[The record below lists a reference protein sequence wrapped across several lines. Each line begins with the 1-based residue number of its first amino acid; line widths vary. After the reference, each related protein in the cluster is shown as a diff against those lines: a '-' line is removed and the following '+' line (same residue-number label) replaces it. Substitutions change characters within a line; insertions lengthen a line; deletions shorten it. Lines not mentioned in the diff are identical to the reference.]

1 VSSGDRFVRIHP
13 IHHGVGG
20 DPAEVLMRLAVVP
33 TVDDPDGELW
43 GLYCRAFDDLRTR
56 AVQRHLMVRAEFD
69 ALMADPRVDKFIAI
83 SEART
88 VVGLATMT
96 NDLTAVPLISPEFFA
111 HRWPDLYD
119 RRRVWYVGFVAVDPV
134 HQAAGV
140 MGRIIDRM
148 GTEVDVTVG
157 GVICVDISEQRE
169 LAQRLPTV
177 IEAQARRSAPGIT
190 RVRLDAQVY
199 WGYEFPTPA

>member
-1 VSSGDRFVRIHP
+1 MH
-13 IHHGVGG
+13 
-20 DPAEVLMRLAVVP
+20 LAVVP

-43 GLYCRAFDDLRTR
+43 GLYCRAFDDLRVR
-56 AVQRHLMVRAEFD
+56 AVQRHLMVREEFD
-69 ALMADPRVDKFIAI
+69 LLMADERVDKYVAT
-83 SEART
+83 SEGGT

-96 NDLTAVPLISPEFFA
+96 NELAAMPLVSPEYFA
-111 HRWPDLYD
+111 HRWPDLYA
-119 RRRVWYVGFVAVDPV
+119 RRRVWYVGFVAVEPH

-157 GVICVDISEQRE
+157 GVICVDISEHRE
-169 LAQRLPTV
+169 LVQRLPTA

-190 RVRLDAQVY
+190 AVRLDAQVY